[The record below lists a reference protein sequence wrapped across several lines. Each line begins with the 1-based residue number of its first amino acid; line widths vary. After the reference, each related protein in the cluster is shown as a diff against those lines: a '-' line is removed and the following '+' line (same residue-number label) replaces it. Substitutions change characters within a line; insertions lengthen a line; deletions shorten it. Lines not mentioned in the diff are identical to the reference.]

1 MFASNMFEPCHEVQ
15 KDSVFV
21 DKTELM
27 SEIQMIKDTITKYT
41 DENPDDI
48 KLSINKIEKIIDS
61 LTVYNSGEVG
71 LTIINDNGNELL
83 LPKMKKIIVNI
94 PIEINPNIAIN
105 ALNSAVRQVLE
116 STNGG
121 RVWK

>member
-1 MFASNMFEPCHEVQ
+1 MFASNMFEPCHEAQ

-21 DKTELM
+21 DKTKLM

-61 LTVYNSGEVG
+61 LTVYNSAEVG
-71 LTIINDNGNELL
+71 LAIINDNGNELL
-83 LPKMKKIIVNI
+83 LPKMKKIIVHV
-94 PIEINPNIAIN
+94 PIEINHDIAIN
-105 ALNSAVRQVLE
+105 ALSSALRQVLE
-116 STNGG
+116 STNGE
-121 RVWK
+121 RV

>member
-1 MFASNMFEPCHEVQ
+1 MFASNMFESCHEAQ

-48 KLSINKIEKIIDS
+48 KLSINKIEKIIDA
-61 LTVYNSGEVG
+61 LTVYSSAEVG
-71 LTIINDNGNELL
+71 LTIFNDNSNELL
-83 LPKMKKIIVNI
+83 LPKMKKIIVNV
-94 PIEINPNIAIN
+94 PIGMSPDIAIN
-105 ALNSAVRQVLE
+105 ALSSAIRQALE

-121 RVWK
+121 RI